1 VTALVGAPVRKQDGD
16 LYVTG
21 RVMFANDIS
30 IPGVL
35 HVAIVRSPH
44 PHARIVS
51 VDLDA
56 ASAHPGFVTALT
68 GAEAAETV
76 DPIPHALDPAGLGGN
91 HADVRCLALHKVVY
105 AGEPVVAV
113 VAATQGDARA
123 AASSVA
129 VEYEQLP
136 FVLDAEQA
144 LEAGAPVLYESW
156 GTNVVI
162 GGSVGP
168 DDFDEI
174 ALNADC
180 VLEGELRVH
189 RGTSA
194 PIEPR
199 CYIAEWD
206 RRDELLT
213 FTGTTQ
219 NPHPLRSTLAAA
231 LKLPERQ
238 IRVVAPRQ
246 GGSFGLKMY
255 AHPEEILVCVLARRL
270 GRPVK
275 WVEDRRECM
284 LAGAREQTHRFQVAF
299 DRDGRVRALR
309 DRAISDHGA
318 VAPGHGWGMGFVN
331 ALAIP
336 TGYAIEHCRVQYTV
350 VATNKAPWIGVR
362 PFGKDIAA
370 LVSER
375 VMELVAEAT
384 GLDPAEVRRRNFVP
398 ADAFPYVTSSG
409 LELDSGNYAGL
420 LDKALDRLGYAG
432 VRAEQE
438 AGRAEG
444 RLLGIG
450 IGFELTPEGGDIPG
464 ALVGGSDT
472 TTVKMDPSGLVTVLT
487 GVTSPGGGNDTGI
500 AQVVADELGV
510 ELAAITVV
518 QGDSSLCPYGFGNI
532 SSRSLVAG
540 GGAAALAAGDIA
552 ERLRTVA
559 ASMLHAETS
568 EIAIQGGMATV
579 VGDSERAVPVPAVA
593 HAVYTLGYI
602 LGAGTDPSLESTRT
616 YRPSNIRH
624 LPDEKGRIQPF
635 STFPNALHVAVV
647 EVDPET
653 GVVVLQRHVV
663 AHDCGTI
670 VNPMLVDGQ
679 VRGGVAMGAGAALGE
694 ELSFADDGSL
704 VADGF
709 KTYLMLRASDL
720 PPIELEHQVTPS
732 PFSFLGAKG
741 AGEAGFAGALAAV
754 FNAVNDAIR
763 PLGARLDA
771 TPASAPNVLA
781 AINNARRAG

>member
-21 RVMFANDIS
+21 RVTFANDIS

-432 VRAEQE
+432 VRAEQD

>member
-21 RVMFANDIS
+21 RVTFANDIS

-568 EIAIQGGMATV
+568 EIAIRGGMATV